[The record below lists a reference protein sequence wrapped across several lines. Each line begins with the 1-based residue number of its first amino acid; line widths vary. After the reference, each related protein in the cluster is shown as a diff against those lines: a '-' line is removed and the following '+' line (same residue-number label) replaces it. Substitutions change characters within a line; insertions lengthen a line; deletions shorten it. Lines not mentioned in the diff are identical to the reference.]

1 MNFIQTRYRASPTA
15 RQLRNHIVMGL
26 VLVFVGGCAISPDF
40 LGNESD
46 EIITGSISNSPRP
59 TGIESSDWRKLGSV
73 LNEAAEENVAG
84 SPVPW
89 ENMETGSSGS
99 LMAFVAPS
107 DGRGKCKNFAA
118 TLQNIDGIHRYKGEA
133 CSFSNS
139 NWKINRFELVDKG

>member
-1 MNFIQTRYRASPTA
+1 MNFIQTRYRTSFAA

-26 VLVFVGGCAISPDF
+26 ILAFTAGCAVSPDF
-40 LGNESD
+40 LGDGSD
-46 EIITGSISNSPRP
+46 EIITGSISNSSKPS
-59 TGIESSDWRKLGSV
+59 GIEVSDWRKLGSV

-89 ENMETGSSGS
+89 ENIETGSSGS
-99 LMAFVAPS
+99 LMAFAAPS

-133 CSFSNS
+133 CSFSDS
-139 NWKINRFELVDKG
+139 NWKINRFELVDKS